1 MPISN
6 SITAILQSKHNL
18 ILSPCNNQPNDLN
31 CTFDVHYQKIHISTQ
46 SNDTYEINLLD
57 QNYEL
62 LATVNNITCNLL
74 SNTIKYLL
82 K

>member
-18 ILSPCNNQPNDLN
+18 ILSPCDNQSNDLN
-31 CTFDVHYQKIHISTQ
+31 CTFDVQNQKIHISMQ
-46 SNDTYEINLLD
+46 SNDAYEINLLD

-62 LATVNNITCNLL
+62 LASVNNITHNILF
-74 SNTIKYLL
+74 NTIKYLL